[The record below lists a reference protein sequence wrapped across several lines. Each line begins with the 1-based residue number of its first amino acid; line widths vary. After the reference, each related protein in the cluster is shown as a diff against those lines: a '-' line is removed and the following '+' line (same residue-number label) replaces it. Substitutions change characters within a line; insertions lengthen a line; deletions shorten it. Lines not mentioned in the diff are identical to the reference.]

1 MPVSPLELAR
11 FQRLA
16 LRSSDVWQGG
26 IVRLPA
32 WISEN
37 DDDPPYRARGAFW
50 FSTRTGLVWPSTES
64 VAGNT

>member
-11 FQRLA
+11 FKRLA

-32 WISEN
+32 WIQEEHLACSQ
-37 DDDPPYRARGAFW
+37 
-50 FSTRTGLVWPSTES
+50 SS
-64 VAGNT
+64 